1 MGGLSV
7 KLSASSI
14 QGGEYIDNPT
24 RGTTDGEND
33 LTMMSVDALFAP
45 NDNFDFRI
53 IYDRIDDKTPT
64 RPVVSMTTAG
74 EAFGGFW
81 PWERLVKP
89 LTSLYTTY
97 TSQEQY
103 AALRTD
109 AVTIHAN
116 WQFSDNHKLALVF
129 GDRRN

>member
-14 QGGEYIDNPT
+14 QGGEYIKNAT

-33 LTMMSVDALFAP
+33 LIMMSIDALFAP
-45 NDNFDFRI
+45 TDNFDFRI

-74 EAFGGFW
+74 EAFGGFGLELLENW
-81 PWERLVKP
+81 
-89 LTSLYTTY
+89 TALYDAPSSSTP
-97 TSQEQY
+97 
-103 AALRTD
+103 LRTD
-109 AVTIHAN
+109 AYDH
-116 WQFSDNHKLALVF
+116 QLAVQ
-129 GDRRN
+129 